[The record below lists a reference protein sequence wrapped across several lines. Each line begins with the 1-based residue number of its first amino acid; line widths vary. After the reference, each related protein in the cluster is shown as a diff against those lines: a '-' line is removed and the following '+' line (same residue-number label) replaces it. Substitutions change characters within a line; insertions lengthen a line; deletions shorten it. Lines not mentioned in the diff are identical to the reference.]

1 MLKFSRRSD
10 IGSTA
15 IVSGPMPAA
24 KRPRFQ
30 RHMTSLTL
38 LLMGAPSLLLLLVF
52 NYLPMGGIVIAF
64 KDFRFNKGLWGSDWV
79 GLKNFEFFF
88 TSESAWRVTRNA
100 LLLNAA
106 FIITGTVLSVA
117 LALMLFEM
125 GRRAVKVY
133 QTVFFFPY
141 FLSWVVVSYA
151 AYALLSSDF
160 GAINGLLTSLGL
172 EPVIWYSEPK
182 YWVAILIIANFW
194 KNGGYSMLLY
204 YTNLTSVDV
213 SLYEAAAIDG
223 ANGMQKV
230 RHISLPML
238 TPLVVM
244 LTLLSIGRI
253 FYSDFGMFFF
263 LPRNSGALYPVT
275 DVIDTYVYRA
285 LRLSGEIGMAAAS
298 GFYQSVV
305 GFVLILASNLLVKRI
320 NPENAIF

>member
-1 MLKFSRRSD
+1 MLKFNRNSILD
-10 IGSTA
+10 STA
-15 IVSGPMPAA
+15 IVSVPSPAA

-30 RHMTSLTL
+30 RHMTSLTM
-38 LLMGAPSLLLLLVF
+38 LLMGTPALLLLLVF

-79 GLKNFEFFF
+79 GFKNFEFFF
-88 TSESAWRVTRNA
+88 TSDSAWRVTRNA

-106 FIITGTVLSVA
+106 FIVTGTVFSVA

-125 GRRAVKVY
+125 GKRAVKVY
-133 QTVFFFPY
+133 QTIFFFPY

-151 AYALLSSDF
+151 VYALLSSDF
-160 GAINGLLTSLGL
+160 GAVNGLLASLGL
-172 EPVIWYSEPK
+172 EPIVWYSEPK
-182 YWVAILIIANFW
+182 YWATILVIANFW

-213 SLYEAAAIDG
+213 SLYEAASIDG
-223 ANGMQKV
+223 ANGLQKV
-230 RHISLPML
+230 RHISLPMIA
-238 TPLVVM
+238 PLITM

-263 LPRNSGALYPVT
+263 LPRNSGALYSVT

-305 GFVLILASNLLVKRI
+305 GFILILASNLLVRRI